1 MSAPARAALHLAL
14 AVFLVGAGLSA
25 APPAPAASS
34 SGVNAPGAAGAVQ
47 ARRGMTPRAARPLAP
62 VPGEVIVRFKADAS
76 VLKQHTLAAS
86 AKPEVA
92 AGVLAKRA
100 ATLGARVGR
109 PLEAGAAVGERMQV
123 VRESGADAAELARR
137 LAADPDVEF
146 AEPNGRQRRL
156 QAAPP
161 NDPLFPFASRQ
172 PAGPDA
178 GQWYL
183 RAPDTTFIA
192 GIDAPAAWARGFGSA
207 SVVVAVLDTGVR
219 FEHPDLG
226 RASAGGKLLDG
237 YDFVT
242 NATVANDGDGRD
254 ADPSDPGDWV
264 TTAEAGNGVFDDCEG
279 SDSSWHGTATAS
291 LVGAAA
297 NDDVGMAGTAPGVR
311 VLPVRVLGK
320 CFGQDSDIQAAMRW
334 AAGIEVAG
342 VPINPN
348 PAKVINLSLG
358 STGTCSNGY
367 QTVINEVVA
376 RGVVV
381 VAAAGNSA
389 GEPVGTPANCTGVIA
404 VGATR
409 HVGTKVG
416 FSDLGAQIAISAP
429 GGNCVNI
436 GENEPCLY
444 PILAALNAGLTT
456 PQASIWSDSYDYTV
470 GTSFSAPLAA
480 GVAALVLSQNAALDA
495 AQMRTLLQATAR
507 PFPTSG
513 GTAGVP
519 ACNAPVTGTEQLE
532 CHCPNAGDA
541 HYPLCGAGLL
551 DAGRAVNAAALGL
564 ALIDVTPG
572 ATNAVRGQ
580 PVVLDSARSIA
591 AAGRTIS
598 GWNWQLVDGGGA
610 VSAFSGGTTGATA
623 TLVPTAAGTF
633 VVRLTVTD
641 SAGAT
646 RTSDVS
652 VTVGEPTAVN
662 VGDDKGG
669 GATSWPWLVLL
680 MLAVVAL
687 AQRERESRIK
697 ASARKP

>member
-1 MSAPARAALHLAL
+1 
-14 AVFLVGAGLSA
+14 
-25 APPAPAASS
+25 
-34 SGVNAPGAAGAVQ
+34 
-47 ARRGMTPRAARPLAP
+47 
-62 VPGEVIVRFKADAS
+62 
-76 VLKQHTLAAS
+76 
-86 AKPEVA
+86 
-92 AGVLAKRA
+92 
-100 ATLGARVGR
+100 
-109 PLEAGAAVGERMQV
+109 
-123 VRESGADAAELARR
+123 
-137 LAADPDVEF
+137 
-146 AEPNGRQRRL
+146 
-156 QAAPP
+156 
-161 NDPLFPFASRQ
+161 
-172 PAGPDA
+172 
-178 GQWYL
+178 
-183 RAPDTTFIA
+183 
-192 GIDAPAAWARGFGSA
+192 
-207 SVVVAVLDTGVR
+207 VLDTGVR

-572 ATNAVRGQ
+572 ATSAVRGQ

-687 AQRERESRIK
+687 AQRDRESRIK